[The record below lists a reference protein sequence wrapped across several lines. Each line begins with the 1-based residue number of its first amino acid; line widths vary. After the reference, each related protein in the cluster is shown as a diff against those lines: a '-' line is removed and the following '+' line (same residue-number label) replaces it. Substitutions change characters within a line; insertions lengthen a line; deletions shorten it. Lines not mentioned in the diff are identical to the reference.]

1 MMNKKGRIMIEI
13 KITMM
18 KNNMA
23 IKEKNIT
30 TIIIEATMAEEEVIT
45 EVEVEVVMIG
55 KIEVCFIKI
64 TN

>member
-1 MMNKKGRIMIEI
+1 MNKKGRIMIEI